1 MNELSFETTGEGEPV
16 VLLPGFPFGG
26 YAFRQLAPLLAT
38 RFRVLVADLSGLE
51 GDGSR
56 AQAAAVRGRLR
67 ELGIERAALVAHG
80 TGGRVAQILAFDGGG
95 TDVDAVVLLG
105 SVGPTDAPILP
116 ETAAEALARAHVEP
130 LGAADE
136 EGYLARWRRDPGAY
150 ARGRAAVEADDGVTG
165 LDDLMAAWE
174 QPVFMLHG
182 DEDRIV
188 DPAIAER
195 LSAGIPASTLGF
207 VPESGHLLLDDAFD
221 TIGVMILEYLRAR
234 YLRAPHDHGG
244 ITTLQLERRPGW
256 VDLTPGD
263 ADGGDGSAVPDPS
276 EQEVGPNA

>member
-1 MNELSFETTGEGEPV
+1 MNELPFEVSGEGEPV

-26 YAFRQLAPLLAT
+26 HAFRQLAPLLAT
-38 RFRVLVADLSGLE
+38 RFRVLTADLSGVE

-67 ELGIERAALVAHG
+67 DLGIERPALVAHG
-80 TGGRVAQILAFDGGG
+80 TGGRIAQVLAFGGG
-95 TDVDAVVLLG
+95 MDVDTVVLLG
-105 SVGPTDAPILP
+105 SVGPIGAPVLP
-116 ETAAEALARAHVEP
+116 ETAEEALLKAHVEP
-130 LGAADE
+130 LADADADAYVE
-136 EGYLARWRRDPGAY
+136 RWRRDPGAY
-150 ARGRAAVEADDGVTG
+150 ARGRAVLEAGDDVTG
-165 LDDLMAAWE
+165 LEDAMAAWE

-188 DPAIAER
+188 DPGIAER
-195 LSAGIPASTLGF
+195 LSAAIPASTLGF

-256 VDLTPGD
+256 VDRLPGEED
-263 ADGGDGSAVPDPS
+263 EPEGPSAPDPS
-276 EQEVGPNA
+276 QQEVGPNA

>member
-1 MNELSFETTGEGEPV
+1 

-26 YAFRQLAPLLAT
+26 HAFRQLAPLLAT
-38 RFRVLVADLSGLE
+38 RFRVLVADLTGVE

-56 AQAAAVRGRLR
+56 AQAAAIRGCLR
-67 ELGIERAALVAHG
+67 DLGLDRPALVAHG
-80 TGGRVAQILAFDGGG
+80 TGGRVAQVLAFGAGM
-95 TDVDAVVLLG
+95 DVDAVVLLG
-105 SVGPTDAPILP
+105 SIGPTGGPSLP
-116 ETAAEALARAHVEP
+116 ETAEEALLRAHVEP
-130 LGAADE
+130 LPDADADA
-136 EGYLARWRRDPGAY
+136 YLERWRRDPAAY
-150 ARGRAAVEADDGVTG
+150 ARGRAVLEACDDVTG
-165 LDDLMAAWE
+165 LEDAMAAWQ

-188 DPAIAER
+188 DPGIAER
-195 LSAGIPASTLGF
+195 LSAAIPASTLGF

-256 VDLTPGD
+256 VDRLPGEGDD
-263 ADGGDGSAVPDPS
+263 ADGSTVPDPS

>member
-1 MNELSFETTGEGEPV
+1 VNELPFETTGDGEPV

-26 YAFRQLAPLLAT
+26 YAFRQLVPLLAT
-38 RFRVLVADLSGLE
+38 RFRVLVADLAGLQ

-67 ELGIERAALVAHG
+67 ELGIERAALVGHG
-80 TGGRVAQILAFDGGG
+80 TGGRVAQILAFDGDG

-105 SVGPTDAPILP
+105 SVGPTGVPVLP
-116 ETAAEALARAHVEP
+116 ETAEEALVFAHVEP
-130 LGAADE
+130 LALADE
-136 EGYLARWRRDPGAY
+136 EGYLVRWQRDPGAY
-150 ARGRAAVEADDGVTG
+150 ARGRAVLEAGDDVTG
-165 LDDLMAAWE
+165 LEDAMASWE

-188 DPAIAER
+188 DPGIAER
-195 LSAGIPASTLGF
+195 LSAAIPASTLGF

-256 VDLTPGD
+256 VDLVPGEGDD
-263 ADGGDGSAVPDPS
+263 ADGSTVPDPS
-276 EQEVGPNA
+276 GQEVGPNA

>member
-1 MNELSFETTGEGEPV
+1 VKELPFEVTGEGEPV

-26 YAFRQLAPLLAT
+26 HAFRQLAPLLAT
-38 RFRVLVADLSGLE
+38 RFRVLAADLTGVE
-51 GDGSR
+51 GEGSR
-56 AQAAAVRGRLR
+56 AQAAAIRGRLR
-67 ELGIERAALVAHG
+67 DLGIEHPALVAHG
-80 TGGRVAQILAFDGGG
+80 TGGRVTQVLAFGGEM
-95 TDVDAVVLLG
+95 DVDAVVLLG
-105 SVGPTDAPILP
+105 SIGPTGGPSLP
-116 ETAAEALARAHVEP
+116 ETAEQALSRAHVEP
-130 LGAADE
+130 LPDADVDA
-136 EGYLARWRRDPGAY
+136 YLERWRRDPAAY
-150 ARGRAAVEADDGVTG
+150 ARARGVLGAGDDVTG
-165 LDDLMAAWE
+165 LEDAMAAWE

-188 DPAIAER
+188 DPGIGER
-195 LSAGIPASTLGF
+195 LSAAIPASTLGF

-256 VDLTPGD
+256 VDRLPGE
-263 ADGGDGSAVPDPS
+263 ADDPDGSTVPDPS